1 MIRPDV
7 RDFLIRW
14 REVGV
19 GLALVALGIY
29 WAFTVFGFLLYFAF
43 LVIIAGLAI
52 IWGGFRR
59 ARFPSRG
66 GGAGLV
72 EVDERQITYFG
83 PRGGMAVS
91 IDALVRVEVETM
103 AQSLVGPDL
112 YWVFYT
118 DGAPAMRVPG
128 NAEGVGGLFDALTAL
143 PGVDYHAATAAASA
157 SEPGVYAIWG
167 KELRRLH

>member
-1 MIRPDV
+1 MIRPEM
-7 RDFLIRW
+7 RDFLLRW

-19 GLALVALGIY
+19 GLIVLILGVY

-59 ARFPSRG
+59 ARFPVRG

-91 IDALVRVEVETM
+91 IDGLVRVEVETM
-103 AQSLVGPDL
+103 PQTPSGPEL

-118 DGAPAMRVPG
+118 DGAPAMRIPG
-128 NAEGVGGLFDALTAL
+128 NAAGVSALFDALTAL
-143 PGVDYHAATAAASA
+143 PGVDYNAATAAASA
-157 SEPGVYAIWG
+157 TEPGVYAIWG